1 MSPYVPPLRENVAIA
16 FSSKLATASVVKKQ
30 DALDDL
36 IKVIENHT
44 TIEDESVEAFQLI
57 EDIWK
62 LFVAYGQQQNNVKD
76 KTLPIPYTHLTPYAM
91 QEIESLGFHVLR

>member
-16 FSSKLATASVVKKQ
+16 FSSKLVTASVVKKQ

-36 IKVIENHT
+36 IKIIENHT
-44 TIEDESVEAFQLI
+44 TIEDESVEAFQLMQ
-57 EDIWK
+57 DIFD
-62 LFVAYGQQQNNVKD
+62 LFVSYGEQTPSD
-76 KTLPIPYTHLTPYAM
+76 KSKEWLIPRDSLTSHAM